1 MNVPKYYM
9 FYSQMYFLLCLCV
22 VSLMPM
28 MMVFTLSP
36 CSPTMGRENT
46 VARRLEGTWTINGAF
61 SNRLSPDGLNSSAPV
76 GQFLVTF
83 SNDSTVLE
91 KLLDEKCE
99 YLEKNLMKIYL
110 AGTVQFHHVLLGV
123 KSQPFILTS
132 SDGVPVVLY
141 WQGDSPVTHLL
152 QVAPAV
158 LPQHDLLFLGEA
170 NTEQPFTVLERVGN
184 NLNCQEKSE

>member
-1 MNVPKYYM
+1 M
-9 FYSQMYFLLCLCV
+9 FYFKMYFALCLSAL
-22 VSLMPM
+22 SLIPM
-28 MMVFTLSP
+28 TVFTLST
-36 CSPTMGRENT
+36 CSPTMVMDNV
-46 VARRLEGTWTINGAF
+46 VARRLEGNWTINGAF

-91 KLLDEKCE
+91 KLREEKCD
-99 YLEKNLMKIYL
+99 YLEKNLMQIYL
-110 AGTVQFHHVLLGV
+110 AGTLQFHHVLLGV

-141 WQGDSPVTHLL
+141 WQEDTLVTHLL

-170 NTEQPFTVLERVGN
+170 NTDQPFTVLERVGN
-184 NLNCQEKSE
+184 TLSCQTGQERS

>member
-1 MNVPKYYM
+1 MLY
-9 FYSQMYFLLCLCV
+9 FQMYIVLCLSV
-22 VSLMPM
+22 LSLMPM
-28 MMVFTLSP
+28 KVFTLP
-36 CSPTMGRENT
+36 TCSLTMGKENL
-46 VARRLEGTWTINGAF
+46 VARRLEGNWTINGAL

-83 SNDSTVLE
+83 SNDSSVLE
-91 KLLDEKCE
+91 RLLDEKCD

-110 AGTVQFHHVLLGV
+110 AGNLRFHHVLLGV

-141 WQGDSPVTHLL
+141 WQEGTPVIHLL

-170 NTEQPFTVLERVGN
+170 NTDQQPFTVLERVGN
-184 NLNCQEKSE
+184 NLSCQTGQEGS